1 MKRYLLIC
9 VVALLGA
16 AVSAPAQIAI
26 QGKLGNL
33 VRGSVV
39 LGHDH
44 NHGHNHGHNHRH
56 NHGHVKIVPVRRA
69 PVHGHWETRCEQV
82 LVPGYWHEEH
92 VPPTYG
98 WTYDHCGHRHWGI
111 VDPGGC
117 RRVWVSARWET
128 KTRRVWVPC

>member
-26 QGKLGNL
+26 EGKLGNL
-33 VRGSVV
+33 VRGTVV
-39 LGHDH
+39 INHDH
-44 NHGHNHGHNHRH
+44 NHSHGR
-56 NHGHVKIVPVRRA
+56 NHGHVRIEPVRRA
-69 PVHGHWETRCEQV
+69 PARGHWETRCEQV

-98 WTYDHCGHRHWGI
+98 WIRDYCGHHHWGV
-111 VDPGGC
+111 VDAGGC
-117 RRVWVSARWET
+117 RRVWVPARWET
-128 KTRRVWVPC
+128 KSQRVWVPC

>member
-26 QGKLGNL
+26 QGKLGNA

-44 NHGHNHGHNHRH
+44 HHGHGHNHGNHVRFS
-56 NHGHVKIVPVRRA
+56 PVRRA
-69 PVHGHWETRCEQV
+69 PARGHWETRCEQV
-82 LVPGYWHEEH
+82 LVPGYWSEQH
-92 VPPTYG
+92 VAPTYG
-98 WTYDHCGHRHWGI
+98 WVWDHCGHRHWGI
-111 VDPGGC
+111 VDRGGC
-117 RRVWVSARWET
+117 RRVWVPARWET
-128 KTRRVWVPC
+128 KHRRVWVTC